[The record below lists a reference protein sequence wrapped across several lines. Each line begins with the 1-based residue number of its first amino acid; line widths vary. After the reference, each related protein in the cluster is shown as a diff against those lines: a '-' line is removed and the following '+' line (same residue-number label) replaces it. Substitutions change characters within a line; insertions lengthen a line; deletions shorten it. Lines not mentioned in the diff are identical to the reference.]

1 MRLKGGGIRYAI
13 STTVLHSELLAF
25 IFWLFRD
32 ACFDSLLLG
41 SNVWPLLYESSPIVP
56 EAIVQCEGVLQVI
69 ILCGPGFRIYPLFRG
84 KSENDFSKIEI
95 FFKKVLVATTPLK
108 RLESDILPS
117 YDYLDVLLRSYLGTY

>member
-1 MRLKGGGIRYAI
+1 M
-13 STTVLHSELLAF
+13 LA
-25 IFWLFRD
+25 LTL
-32 ACFDSLLLG
+32 SYLG
-41 SNVWPLLYESSPIVP
+41 AMSDPCCTKAPQLCQKQLCS
-56 EAIVQCEGVLQVI
+56 VI

-117 YDYLDVLLRSYLGTY
+117 YDYLDVLLRSYLGPTKVLLNCQEGGDRDD